1 MSAIDERIADNFSL
15 YLGDSC
21 QVAKDIPD
29 NCIDFGIHSPP
40 FSNLYIYSDSEA
52 DMGNCVDD
60 AEFIRHYEFLIA
72 EMFRITVPGRLCAV
86 HCKDLPKYANR
97 DDTAGLKDF
106 PGMIIAAYERHGW
119 SYHSRVTIWKCP
131 VVERERTNNNGL
143 LHKTVLRDRSQ
154 LRQGMADFLL
164 VFRKPPVGTLMS
176 DKPICKYRDVVKIAE
191 DGSTYIES
199 EPVGFEEY
207 VGEPE
212 YDPRINEAHP
222 SPYARGKNR
231 DRGTQANSIDIWR
244 RYAEPVWWDI
254 CQTDVLNKKL
264 ARGES
269 DERHICLARDS
280 MVLTK
285 ERGYVPIQDVEIG
298 EHTLTHMGRW
308 RPVIAKEKTAD
319 SAKVVRLRAQGVF
332 GLTLTPTHKLWA
344 RSSKGTPSECRKD
357 RAKRFSPDW
366 VEAGSCANSFVN
378 LKLPPVEYND
388 TSEEVWWIVGRW
400 IADGHVDQR
409 DCMHISAGEAKVA
422 ELRKR
427 LGNRS
432 GFEHETTATQILVRD
447 PDREI
452 RDIVARC
459 GRGAA
464 NKKLPP
470 EAFTL
475 EESKA
480 RALLDGYLSGDGHYD
495 PIRKR
500 WNICTVSRELAIGL
514 QLLIQRAYG
523 SIATLHRGRGER
535 KHVIEGR
542 EVNAKTEWIV
552 TFNEASYTHG
562 FIADDG
568 AWKPVNEVAE
578 AGEAETWNL
587 RVEEDSSYTAEGCV
601 VKNCPL
607 QLGLIERAVSIW
619 SLPGEIVFSPF
630 AGIGSEGVGAIR
642 HGRKFLG
649 IELKKEYFE
658 EAERNLKDAVKVKTA
673 RKDAP
678 SLFNEAEDTLEV

>member
-1 MSAIDERIADNFSL
+1 MKSENEEIVIDQRVAENYTI

-21 QVAKDIPD
+21 QVAKGIPS
-29 NCIDFGIHSPP
+29 NSIDFGIHSPP
-40 FSNLYIYSDSEA
+40 FANLYIYSDSEA
-52 DMGNCVDD
+52 DMGNCVDE

-191 DGSTYIES
+191 DGSSYIES
-199 EPVGFEEY
+199 EPVGFEDY

-269 DERHICLARDS
+269 DERHL
-280 MVLTK
+280 
-285 ERGYVPIQDVEIG
+285 
-298 EHTLTHMGRW
+298 
-308 RPVIAKEKTAD
+308 
-319 SAKVVRLRAQGVF
+319 
-332 GLTLTPTHKLWA
+332 
-344 RSSKGTPSECRKD
+344 
-357 RAKRFSPDW
+357 
-366 VEAGSCANSFVN
+366 
-378 LKLPPVEYND
+378 
-388 TSEEVWWIVGRW
+388 
-400 IADGHVDQR
+400 
-409 DCMHISAGEAKVA
+409 
-422 ELRKR
+422 
-427 LGNRS
+427 
-432 GFEHETTATQILVRD
+432 
-447 PDREI
+447 
-452 RDIVARC
+452 
-459 GRGAA
+459 
-464 NKKLPP
+464 
-470 EAFTL
+470 
-475 EESKA
+475 
-480 RALLDGYLSGDGHYD
+480 
-495 PIRKR
+495 
-500 WNICTVSRELAIGL
+500 
-514 QLLIQRAYG
+514 
-523 SIATLHRGRGER
+523 
-535 KHVIEGR
+535 
-542 EVNAKTEWIV
+542 
-552 TFNEASYTHG
+552 
-562 FIADDG
+562 
-568 AWKPVNEVAE
+568 
-578 AGEAETWNL
+578 
-587 RVEEDSSYTAEGCV
+587 
-601 VKNCPL
+601 CPL
-607 QLGLIERAVSIW
+607 QLSLIERSISIW

-658 EAERNLKDAVKVKTA
+658 EAERNLKDAVKVKAT

-678 SLFNEAEDTLEV
+678 SLFSEAEDTLEV